1 MPKTSNTPFE
11 GCLYYHGETECP
23 FDMRS
28 IQYTFWRMELMWIK
42 IIRDNEI
49 ESDNKLAELL
59 VDFPDA
65 IESIQSIP
73 TTLKAT
79 IYSQYCRFGGSKESF
94 EDYLVEYLS
103 KAPLH

>member
-1 MPKTSNTPFE
+1 MQKTSNTPFE
-11 GCLYYHGETECP
+11 GCLYYKGEEECP

-28 IQYTFWRMELMWIK
+28 IRYTFWRMEFAWIK
-42 IIRDNEI
+42 IVRDNEI
-49 ESDNKLAELL
+49 ESDNKLAEFL

-65 IESIQSIP
+65 IESIESIP

-94 EDYLVEYLS
+94 EDYLIEYLQ
-103 KAPLH
+103 KAPLN